1 MKFVHYGIEN
11 ESIVDIIWFK
21 FYSNLSLNN
30 INHPLLSIPQN
41 IKISLFVT
49 NNFHRNRRQHNNG
62 TNATT
67 PPATQQKNQE
77 MPGLA
82 GLRRIAQINE
92 CSLKL

>member
-67 PPATQQKNQE
+67 PAAAHNQSRSE
-77 MPGLA
+77 WHPMMLF
-82 GLRRIAQINE
+82 
-92 CSLKL
+92 CSALHHRVLI